1 MNSRRFMELCPYDFV
16 RRRISSAEL
25 SGKHWQCA
33 KAKATCSVTRRAKLA
48 WAPHARRGS
57 RAPAKQLP
65 LRPAPGE
72 LQPTRSRCRRAKRR
86 RAFRKARDRTQP
98 QGPSLQCSPRK
109 KLRDPPE
116 GTASGFV
123 RVKRPARDGGR
134 LRGGGYSRSS

>member
-86 RAFRKARDRTQP
+86 RASRKARVRTQP
-98 QGPSLQCSPRK
+98 QTPSLQCSPARK
-109 KLRDPPE
+109 LPALAGE
-116 GTASGFV
+116 TASRFV
-123 RVKRPARDGGR
+123 LAQPPARDGGQ